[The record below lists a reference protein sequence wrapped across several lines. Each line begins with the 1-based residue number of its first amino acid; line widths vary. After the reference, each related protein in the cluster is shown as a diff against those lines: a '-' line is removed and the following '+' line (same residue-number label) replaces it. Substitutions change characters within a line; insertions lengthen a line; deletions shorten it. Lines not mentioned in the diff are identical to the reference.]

1 MGIKIA
7 ESELKLYK
15 ENIPCECENCNKIFG
30 ISKSD
35 AYRVFK
41 GTKNK
46 RFCSRTCLGEYKT
59 KTQRKEVCCKNCG
72 KSFMKHLSAISHN
85 NFCSKSCAGTFN
97 GKKYPKRIKKK
108 IDNINCKFCE
118 TCKSPISDSN
128 KKYCS
133 LHCFHEFQKNT
144 SIKNWK
150 NGEVAATSG
159 VTLNIKQFIRNYL
172 IKESG
177 NKCSKCGWNIIHS
190 VTKKCPLEINHID
203 GNPTNNDIS
212 NLEVLCPNCH
222 ALTPNFR
229 ALNKNSPRKRK

>member
-1 MGIKIA
+1 MGIKIT
-7 ESELKLYK
+7 ESEIKLYK

-46 RFCSRTCLGEYKT
+46 RFCSRSCLGEYKT

-72 KSFMKHLSAISHN
+72 KAFMKHLSAISDN

-97 GKKYPKRIKKK
+97 GKVHPKRTKK
-108 IDNINCKFCE
+108 IRNVINCE
-118 TCKSPISDSN
+118 TCKSPIKDAN

-133 LHCFHEFQKNT
+133 LSCFYKH
-144 SIKNWK
+144 IKETNIKQWTDGK
-150 NGEVAATSG
+150 LAATTG
-159 VTLNIKQFIRNYL
+159 RTLNIRQFVRNFL
-172 IKESG
+172 IEQAG
-177 NKCSKCGWNIIHS
+177 NKCSKCGWNVIHS
-190 VTKKCPLEINHID
+190 VTKRCPLEINHID
-203 GNPTNNDIS
+203 GNPSNNDIS

-222 ALTPNFR
+222 SLTPNFR